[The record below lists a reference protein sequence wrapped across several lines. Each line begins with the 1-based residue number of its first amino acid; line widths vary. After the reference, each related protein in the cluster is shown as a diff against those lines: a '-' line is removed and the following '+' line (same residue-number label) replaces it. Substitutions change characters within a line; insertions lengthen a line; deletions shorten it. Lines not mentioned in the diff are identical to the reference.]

1 MCTNRLAPFTIR
13 RLVLR
18 STDDVFCGIVLRTIA
33 FASSASLSRRRRRR
47 RRRCAQG
54 VARSRVRFPGQSE
67 KEPASM
73 HTMPSILVPSGR
85 PYFVARRFL
94 GSHGSARASL
104 RATRASFRRA
114 RVGRVAARASLAL
127 ARARSRRTRTGASTS
142 ARPRSASTSR
152 AAARSVR
159 AASGA
164 RPRVSPGTRR
174 RNAG

>member
-47 RRRCAQG
+47 RRDATSREAESG
-54 VARSRVRFPGQSE
+54 SRVSQKKRTGIDAHDALHPRSLR
-67 KEPASM
+67 
-73 HTMPSILVPSGR
+73 PSILR
-85 PYFVARRFL
+85 
-94 GSHGSARASL
+94 
-104 RATRASFRRA
+104 RATLPRLAWFRA
-114 RVGRVAARASLAL
+114 RVSSGDARVFPPRARWSRGCSRRRSRS
-127 ARARSRRTRTGASTS
+127 RARSRRTRTGASTS